1 MVQIQPVNI
10 WVNGQQEQGSLLYA
24 QVVNDNLK
32 DTAIFLWVIYQSGI
46 DIDSHGSQ
54 LASGQLTMTGADYI
68 NWNTETDINA
78 AAYTWIADQLSLTII
93 S

>member
-10 WVNGQQEQGSLLYA
+10 WVNGQQEQGTNLYA

-32 DTAIFLWVIYQSGI
+32 DTAIFLWVIYATNN
-46 DIDSHGSQ
+46 DQ
-54 LASGQLTMTGADYI
+54 LASGQLTMTGEDYI

-93 S
+93 P

>member
-10 WVNGQQEQGSLLYA
+10 WVNGQQEQGKELYA

-32 DTAIFLWVIYQSGI
+32 DTAIFLWVIYSNVNNELQ
-46 DIDSHGSQ
+46 Q
-54 LASGQLTMTGADYI
+54 LAQGNLTMTGADYI

-93 S
+93 P